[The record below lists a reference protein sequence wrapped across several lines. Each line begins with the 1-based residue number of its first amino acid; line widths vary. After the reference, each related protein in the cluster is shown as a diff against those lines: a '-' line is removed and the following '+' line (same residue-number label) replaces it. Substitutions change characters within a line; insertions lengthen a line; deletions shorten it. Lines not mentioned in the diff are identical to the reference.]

1 MEIYKILQS
10 IMDEQGLNIAQVA
23 RKSGLPDSTVR
34 GIIKRK
40 QKTVAI
46 EVAFKLSDGLGVSLE
61 RLNGMPERDSAEKTL
76 PFNLSPDE
84 IELILSY
91 RRASQDDKIIVQ
103 AALRKYSQPEMQ
115 ETASAG

>member
-1 MEIYKILQS
+1 MEIYKILQN
-10 IMDEQGLNIAQVA
+10 IMDEQGLTVAQVA
-23 RKSGLPDSTVR
+23 RKAELPDSTVR

-61 RLNGMPERDSAEKTL
+61 RLNGMPERDGSEKTL
-76 PFNLSPDE
+76 PFNLSSDE

-115 ETASAG
+115 ETASVG